1 MGAVALRLCALVCL
15 WVATV
20 LGATAGWMP
29 AAWAQGAPAAD
40 AAVRRMLGMA
50 AQHASPAQS
59 AEAQPVLRQLREQA
73 SRSGRINVIVG
84 VRAAFAPEGRLTAD
98 QAQVQR
104 SEILGAQDRVEALL
118 PRSAQARIR
127 RFDAIPFM
135 AMQVDA
141 QQLEALIDSPQVTD
155 IQEDF
160 AYEAQLAQSV
170 PMIGADRAW
179 TAGRTGAGWTVAVLD
194 TGILA
199 THTFVGRKIVS
210 EACYSNA
217 VNGYDSSQGQ
227 YVYSMCPNY
236 ATSSTAGGAA
246 SACSLPGA
254 CAHGTHVAGIAAG
267 SGADAGVSFSGV
279 AKGASLMPIQVFR
292 FFTPDNTISSS
303 QSKLLTF
310 SSDQIL
316 ALQRVYAL
324 RSTYQIAAVNMSLG
338 GGRYYTQSACDSAN
352 SGIKAAVDQLRSV
365 GIATVVASGNNAY
378 TDSLAAPA
386 CLSSVLSVG
395 SVWDATSS
403 GATFS
408 ACGPD
413 YGGTDKVACYSNSVS
428 FLDLLAP
435 GSAINSSTTGS
446 SPNTYSVFHGTSM
459 ATPHAA
465 GCIAILKEAKPGATV
480 DEIEAA
486 LKSTGLSVQDL
497 RNGVRTPRIQC
508 KAALD
513 ALAPSGPVNHAL
525 TVTTSGT
532 GTVISSPAG
541 INCGNTCTANFAAG
555 STVALTASAATGT
568 TFTGWGGACSGTG
581 SCTVTMTAARSVTAT
596 FNTTSQTLFVSKS
609 GSGGGTVS
617 SSPAGVQCGAGC
629 SSAGVS
635 FTQGTVVTLSAVA
648 DANST
653 FTGWGGACSGTGSCS
668 VTMSAARSVSATFAV
683 NASGSYAT
691 TALLRSGLSG
701 AAGSMTVFPV
711 EVPAG
716 AVNLVVSTEGGSG
729 DADLYLR
736 ATTVPTLATY
746 DCSSYTPNTTEVC
759 TLPRPQTATYQI
771 GLHGFEAYSGLTL
784 RVTYELPVQLSVQRS
799 GTGSGTVVS
808 TSVRGSYAQAAD
820 ALSAGDPQIVGGS
833 DAQAGSWPWQVQLN
847 ITDSTGTYLCGG
859 SLLSASWVV
868 TAAHCVDN
876 SGATVPASGVSVRAG
891 SVTRGSGGQIARA
904 TRVIKH
910 PQYNPNADENDI
922 ALIQLATPFTLG
934 TTVAPIAP
942 MLAADEPLLSPNGA
956 IATVTGWGTTVSGG
970 STSNTL
976 QQVSLPVILPAMCR
990 SSNYGTTIT
999 DNMICAGY
1007 LAGAKDSCQG
1017 DSGGPLVVSN
1027 ARGSY
1032 ALLGVVSFG
1041 NGCAEANYPGV
1052 YTRVSQYVS
1061 WLQTNSGLNFSS
1073 PLIDC
1078 GSSCAATLGRN
1089 STVTLTA
1096 APGTGSVFAGWS
1108 GACTGTA
1115 STCTVAMSAARDVTA
1130 RFDASASAPSAQAVE
1145 VSQLYVAL
1153 FGRAPE
1159 ADGLNYWVGRRT
1171 AGDTQVQVANNMYGV
1186 APSRAFY
1193 PASATSREIIA
1204 SFYRNVLGR
1213 TAEASGLD
1221 FWTGKLSAPGATPG
1235 SVIAEMISVVANYQ
1249 GTVPEGV
1256 VSMRLFNNRV
1266 SVAVYYAQKGGSLA
1280 SASAVIASVTD
1291 DPQTVTTA
1299 KAQIDSGA
1307 MR

>member
-1 MGAVALRLCALVCL
+1 
-15 WVATV
+15 
-20 LGATAGWMP
+20 
-29 AAWAQGAPAAD
+29 
-40 AAVRRMLGMA
+40 
-50 AQHASPAQS
+50 
-59 AEAQPVLRQLREQA
+59 
-73 SRSGRINVIVG
+73 
-84 VRAAFAPEGRLTAD
+84 
-98 QAQVQR
+98 
-104 SEILGAQDRVEALL
+104 
-118 PRSAQARIR
+118 
-127 RFDAIPFM
+127 
-135 AMQVDA
+135 
-141 QQLEALIDSPQVTD
+141 
-155 IQEDF
+155 
-160 AYEAQLAQSV
+160 
-170 PMIGADRAW
+170 
-179 TAGRTGAGWTVAVLD
+179 
-194 TGILA
+194 
-199 THTFVGRKIVS
+199 VGRKIVS

-236 ATSSTAGGAA
+236 AASSTAGGAA

-279 AKGASLMPIQVFR
+279 AKGASLLPIQVFR
-292 FFTPDNTISSS
+292 FFTPDSTTNSS

-310 SSDQIL
+310 GSDQIL

-324 RSTYQIAAVNMSLG
+324 RSTYQIASVNMSLG
-338 GGRYYTQSACDSAN
+338 GGRYYTQSSCDSAN
-352 SGIKAAVDQLRSV
+352 SALKAAVDQLRSV
-365 GIATVVASGNNAY
+365 GIATVVSSGNGAY
-378 TDSLAAPA
+378 TDSMSAPG

-403 GATFS
+403 GSTFS

-413 YGGTDKVACYSNSVS
+413 FGGVDKVACYSNSAS

-446 SPNTYSVFHGTSM
+446 SPNTYAVLHGTSM
-459 ATPHAA
+459 AAPHVA
-465 GCIAILKEAKPGATV
+465 GCIAILKEAKPSATV

-486 LKSTGLSVQDL
+486 LKSTGLSVQDS

-513 ALAPSGPVNHAL
+513 ALAPVGPVNFAL

-532 GTVISSPAG
+532 GTVTSSPAG
-541 INCGNTCTANFAAG
+541 INCGNTCSANFAAN
-555 STVALTASAATGT
+555 STVTLTATAASGT

-581 SCTVTMTAARSVTAT
+581 SCTVTMTTARTVTAT
-596 FNTTSQTLFVSKS
+596 FNSTSQTLFVSKS

-629 SSAGVS
+629 SSAGAS
-635 FTQGTVVTLSAVA
+635 FAQGTVVTLTAVP

-668 VTMSAARSVSATFAV
+668 VTMSAARSVSAAFAA
-683 NASGSYAT
+683 NASGSYVT
-691 TALLRSGLSG
+691 TVLLRSGLSG
-701 AAGSMTVFPV
+701 AAGSMSTFPV
-711 EVPAG
+711 DVPAG
-716 AVNLVVSTEGGSG
+716 AVNLMVATEGGSG
-729 DADLYLR
+729 DVDLYLR
-736 ATTVPTLATY
+736 ATAPPTLTTY
-746 DCSSYTPNTTEVC
+746 DCSSYTPTGTEVC
-759 TLPRPQTATYQI
+759 TLPRPQAATYQV
-771 GLHGFEAYSGLTL
+771 GLYGFEAYSGLTL

-799 GTGSGTVVS
+799 GTGSGSVTS
-808 TSVRGSYAQAAD
+808 TSVRASYAQATD
-820 ALSAGDPQIVGGS
+820 ASGSDPQIVGGS
-833 DAQAGSWPWQVQLN
+833 NAQAGSWPWQVQLN

-868 TAAHCVDN
+868 TAAHCVDDN
-876 SGATVPASGVSVRAG
+876 GATVPASGVSVRAG
-891 SVTRGSGGQIARA
+891 SVTRGSGGQLARA
-904 TRVIKH
+904 SRVIKH
-910 PQYNPNADENDI
+910 PLYNATSDENDI
-922 ALIQLATPFTLG
+922 ALIQLASPLTLG
-934 TTVAPIAP
+934 STVAPIAP

-970 STSNTL
+970 SASSTL

-990 SSNYGTTIT
+990 SSSYGTTIT

-1041 NGCAEANYPGV
+1041 SGCAEPNFPGV

-1061 WLQTNSGLNFSS
+1061 WLQTNTGLTFNP

-1078 GSSCAATLGRN
+1078 GGSCAATLGRN

-1096 APGTGSVFAGWS
+1096 SASAGSLFAGWS

-1115 STCTVAMSAARDVTA
+1115 STCTVNMSAARDVTA
-1130 RFDASASAPSAQAVE
+1130 RFDPDPGKPSAQAVE

-1171 AGDTQVQVANNMYGV
+1171 GGDTQVQVADTMFGV
-1186 APSRAFY
+1186 APARAFY
-1193 PASATSREIIA
+1193 PASFTNREIIA

-1213 TAEASGLD
+1213 TAETSGLD
-1221 FWTGKLSAPGATPG
+1221 FWTGKLNAPGATPG

-1249 GTVPEGV
+1249 GSVPEGL

-1266 SVAVYYAQKGGSLA
+1266 SVAVYYAQKGGSIN